1 MRLPFSLFLG
11 LRYLRPRRTLFSAVT
26 VLSLLGVLLGVMV
39 LVVVISVMT
48 GFDDMWREKILGFNA
63 HITMTP
69 VSGGS
74 FDADPAFLDDLK
86 STPGIEGASPF
97 IYGLAFLSHE
107 GRVGSP
113 IMRGVREADERSV
126 SAVPDR
132 MEYGAFDL
140 QDGGIVLGTELAR
153 RLGASVGDTVLAYS
167 PQSFLSQD
175 ELRLPTELEVRGIFR
190 VGMFDLDAG
199 YALVS
204 LATARSLFGVERG
217 VQGIQ
222 LKAADPSAPA
232 VEALARKLDALH
244 GPGLQAQTW
253 MDQNRQL
260 FSALQVEK
268 NMMYFLLVFIV
279 IVAAFGI
286 TNTLITVTVQKTR
299 EIGLLKALGYRGP
312 AIAGVFLWQG
322 WVAGTLGSG
331 LGIAAGLGVLEYRND
346 LLRFLNE
353 RMGVGLLPPE
363 LYQLAEIPSRTLPGD
378 LVIIA
383 GVALLICTLAGLIP
397 AWRAARLD
405 PASALRY
412 E

>member
-1 MRLPFSLFLG
+1 MKLPFSLFLG

-39 LVVVISVMT
+39 LVIVISVMT
-48 GFDDMWREKILGFNA
+48 GFDDMWREKILGFHA
-63 HITMTP
+63 HVTLAP
-69 VSGGS
+69 AHGEP
-74 FDADPAFLDDLK
+74 FDADPAWMEDVR
-86 STPGIEGASPF
+86 SEPGVKGASAF
-97 IYGLAFLSHE
+97 LYGLAFLSHE
-107 GRVGSP
+107 GRVASP
-113 IMRGVREADERSV
+113 ILRGVREDDERTV
-126 SAVPDR
+126 SAVPERIED
-132 MEYGAFDL
+132 GGFDL
-140 QDGGIVLGTELAR
+140 QDGGIVLGAELAR
-153 RLGASVGDTVLAYS
+153 RLGVRVGDTVLAYS

-175 ELRLPTELEVRGIFR
+175 ELRLPTELDVRGVFN
-190 VGMFDLDAG
+190 VGMYDLDAG

-204 LATARSLFGVERG
+204 LATARGLFGVARG
-217 VQGIQ
+217 VQAVQ

-232 VEALARKLDALH
+232 VSALARRLDDRL
-244 GPGLQAQTW
+244 GPAVQAQTW

-260 FSALQVEK
+260 FTALQVEK

-299 EIGLLKALGYRGP
+299 EIGLLKAIGYRGP

-331 LGIAAGLGVLEYRND
+331 LGIAAGLWALEYRND

-353 RMGVGLLPPE
+353 RMGIGLLPPE
-363 LYQLAEIPSRTLPGD
+363 LYQLAEIPARTLPGD
-378 LVIIA
+378 LAIIA

-405 PASALRY
+405 PAQALRY